1 MYSLNSPSKHI
12 GLARGNINPLTFE
25 KMDEYSPAKVNKT
38 VPIYCVSESFMYYI
52 LLEIFVRLKFLDES
66 K

>member
-1 MYSLNSPSKHI
+1 MCSLNSPSKHI

-52 LLEIFVRLKFLDES
+52 LLEIL
-66 K
+66 